1 MNTKL
6 HLCQE
11 YGIKLKKRRA
21 VLKYFV
27 VAGIILVMLLDVF
40 VFYCLVRAGATEDR
54 WMERNGDVENR
65 NGNTNIDSK

>member
-1 MNTKL
+1 M
-6 HLCQE
+6 
-11 YGIKLKKRRA
+11 
-21 VLKYFV
+21 KYFV